1 MKTLVVIVLI
11 AVAVSPALAGWG
23 IPWIAWLDPGDGPG
37 PPHPDDPGDGAVLTP
52 PDADPIPE
60 GFAAAVDAVRGPG
73 SANDYLARAVAELF
87 GLPW

>member
-37 PPHPDDPGDGAVLTP
+37 PPHPDDPGDGPVLTP
-52 PDADPIPE
+52 PATPAPTVEIDRACAETIRLAYNTGLGWAFAPE
-60 GFAAAVDAVRGPG
+60 
-73 SANDYLARAVAELF
+73 VA
-87 GLPW
+87 W

>member
-37 PPHPDDPGDGAVLTP
+37 PPTPNDPGGGPVLTP
-52 PDADPIPE
+52 PTTPTPSIEIDRACAEMIRLAYSTGLGWAFTPE
-60 GFAAAVDAVRGPG
+60 
-73 SANDYLARAVAELF
+73 VA
-87 GLPW
+87 W